1 MAIIRVKRGL
11 EANLPTSG
19 LLAGEFLFA
28 TDTGNLYICKD
39 ATTKILLASGG
50 SLSDY
55 LLKSQNLNDVANKAT
70 ARDNLDVYKKSDVDT
85 AVDLRMLKSQ
95 NLNDVANKATART
108 NLEVYSKA
116 EVDQIVSGL
125 KWKQPVKAATTAS
138 ITLSG
143 TQTIDDVALAVNDR
157 VLVKNQSDKTQ
168 NGIYDVKSDAWVR
181 SADADESPELL
192 NASLFVSEGTTQS
205 DTAWVCTTD
214 LINIGTTNIE
224 FVQLAAQI
232 HTLQDLQLI
241 RMATPLI

>member
-55 LLKSQNLNDVANKAT
+55 L
-70 ARDNLDVYKKSDVDT
+70 
-85 AVDLRMLKSQ
+85 LKSQ